1 MPTRL
6 LGILINAIMK
16 NLFFLFLISFIAFP
30 AFSQNW
36 KTVKMDSTVSF
47 KLPKG
52 FIKTK
57 TEGENN
63 FSAQTTFGTILI
75 FKTPDDPL
83 VTPDID
89 KDKNLHEFYTEY
101 LNRIQK
107 TTSDGKI
114 TNEKDTLLGELKVK
128 DFTLSIDSGSGNQ
141 FRKFRIL
148 HANNATYTFEFL
160 FQEIHKDYAA
170 EECNLFFNSISVN
183 EDMNRSDQFTAEN
196 IPGKGPNYYLIGGV
210 IVMLAGIILF
220 FVLKKPRRVNRV

>member
-1 MPTRL
+1 MKK
-6 LGILINAIMK
+6 LIF
-16 NLFFLFLISFIAFP
+16 LFFILVFSFP

-36 KTVKMDSTVSF
+36 KTVKMDSAVSF

-57 TEGENN
+57 AEGENN
-63 FSAQTTFGTILI
+63 FSAQTAFGTILI

-83 VTPDID
+83 LTPDIE
-89 KDKNLHEFYTEY
+89 KDKNLNKFYSEY

-107 TTSDGKI
+107 STSDGKI
-114 TNEKDTLLGELKVK
+114 TDEKDTLLGELKVK
-128 DFTLSIDSGSGNQ
+128 DFTLSIDTGSGNQ

-183 EDMNRSDQFTAEN
+183 EDMNRTDQFTADN
-196 IPGKGPNYYLIGGV
+196 IPGTGPNYYLIGGV
-210 IVMLAGIILF
+210 MVMLAGIIVF
-220 FVLKKPRRVNRV
+220 FVIQKSRRTDSKKKA